1 MASGDA
7 RKASSTGK
15 TSSTGNASS
24 TGNPSSTGRASST
37 GKRSGGR
44 VTHKQ
49 PKAPPSSRYTPPIPR
64 EKRTSPPWYPWVLLS
79 LFVAGL
85 GIIVINYASIFW
97 GATNWV
103 LLVGLAAILIGTIMA
118 TRYH

>member
-1 MASGDA
+1 
-7 RKASSTGK
+7 
-15 TSSTGNASS
+15 
-24 TGNPSSTGRASST
+24 
-37 GKRSGGR
+37 
-44 VTHKQ
+44 
-49 PKAPPSSRYTPPIPR
+49 
-64 EKRTSPPWYPWVLLS
+64 VLLS